1 MFESIA
7 HLFRLR
13 LSAIFFFFSSL
24 SLLLL
29 LSLKYDWWRHYA
41 LGPKRRLAVVLPL
54 FFFLGCL
61 LTVSMLLLTPR
72 PYKVYTSS
80 LATTLRAE
88 EELMCG
94 NVLINGIIY
103 SIELPHGGVKESGY
117 GKDISHLSLR
127 DYYEIRRVS
136 IKRSGM

>member
-1 MFESIA
+1 M
-7 HLFRLR
+7 
-13 LSAIFFFFSSL
+13 
-24 SLLLL
+24 
-29 LSLKYDWWRHYA
+29 
-41 LGPKRRLAVVLPL
+41 
-54 FFFLGCL
+54 
-61 LTVSMLLLTPR
+61 SMLLLTPR